1 MTNGVITLI
10 LSRREY
16 LLLLLLI
23 GIGVFNTVDYYF
35 TDLLV
40 VQQGHQELNPL
51 MRPIVYSTFFFVY
64 KMVLIPAALWLLWR
78 LRHVVL
84 GWLFRLV
91 WFTFFAYLSL
101 MVYIKVV
108 FYS

>member
-1 MTNGVITLI
+1 
-10 LSRREY
+10 
-16 LLLLLLI
+16 
-23 GIGVFNTVDYYF
+23 
-35 TDLLV
+35 
-40 VQQGHQELNPL
+40 
-51 MRPIVYSTFFFVY
+51 MRPIVYSPFFVY